1 MLLLLVLKPYL
12 NAGSLFST
20 ISNEGVFKGNG
31 KPISNGDS
39 AAFKQIAGDDYVD
52 INFGGI
58 KTELHSMLN
67 DLHNFKGF
75 SVSFSEQSQRV
86 YGNFALRQEEQNFQ
100 CRKN

>member
-20 ISNEGVFKGNG
+20 ISNEGMFKGNG

-52 INFGGI
+52 I
-58 KTELHSMLN
+58 T
-67 DLHNFKGF
+67 
-75 SVSFSEQSQRV
+75 SVALKQS
-86 YGNFALRQEEQNFQ
+86 
-100 CRKN
+100 CTPC